1 MNATEDMT
9 EVLEKVRAFSDEQ
22 WATFK
27 TLLTTTEARDPYT
40 IPPTIT
46 DSTERARLLHDT
58 VERMKANPLT
68 GDPPRLTR
76 DELHER
82 R

>member
-40 IPPTIT
+40 IPPTIA

-58 VERMKANPLT
+58 GGAHESQSTHRRPAAP
-68 GDPPRLTR
+68 DP
-76 DELHER
+76 R
-82 R
+82 RIT